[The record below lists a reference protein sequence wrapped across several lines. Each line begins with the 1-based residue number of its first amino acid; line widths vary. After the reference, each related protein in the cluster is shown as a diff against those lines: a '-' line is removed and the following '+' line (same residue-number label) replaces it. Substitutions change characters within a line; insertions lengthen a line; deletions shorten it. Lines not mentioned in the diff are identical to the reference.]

1 MGTQT
6 SSRFITTLKGYA
18 AKLINESFKMSS
30 FNEDHIVYYR
40 LQVTSKKEVGLFQAS
55 ESIVMGGEKHRL
67 NFRENFK
74 RNWKNPQTSVHS
86 LLK

>member
-1 MGTQT
+1 
-6 SSRFITTLKGYA
+6 
-18 AKLINESFKMSS
+18 MSS

-86 LLK
+86 LLKWQDLQNVTWLSFSVEIFLKVY

>member
-1 MGTQT
+1 
-6 SSRFITTLKGYA
+6 
-18 AKLINESFKMSS
+18 MSS

-40 LQVTSKKEVGLFQAS
+40 LQVTSKKEVGLFQVS

-86 LLK
+86 LLKWQDLQNVTWLSFSVEIFLKVY